1 MGHILKVEP
10 RGFPDDFNDFLMI
23 LIWEVNER
31 RESKMQIQRKSTV
44 QLVLKLAYLEKM
56 FLVSSR
62 QSLL

>member
-1 MGHILKVEP
+1 MGHIPKVEP
-10 RGFPDDFNDFLMI
+10 REFPDDFSDFLMI

-31 RESKMQIQRKSTV
+31 RDSKMQIQRKSTV